1 MPRRVVAP
9 VRVTAPVAVPAG
21 AAPAPAQPQD
31 QPGDSY
37 LARLIKYIPA
47 EVIAVYVL
55 VEGFIGAAQPG
66 GGASGVGTSTGQ
78 LQLDPTQQVLVF
90 GAFLIATP
98 IYTAIATK
106 LAWSQVIISTVS
118 FAAWAFALGGP
129 FLNLSSYKNEP
140 LIAAIVLPVVV
151 LLAGF
156 VVPKPQPV

>member
-9 VRVTAPVAVPAG
+9 VRITAPVAVPAG
-21 AAPAPAQPQD
+21 AAPAPAQPQT

-37 LARLIKYIPA
+37 LTRLIKYIPA
-47 EVIAVYVL
+47 EIIAVYVL
-55 VEGFIGAAQPG
+55 VEGFIGAAHPG
-66 GGASGVGTSTGQ
+66 GGGNSTGQ
-78 LQLDPTQQVLVF
+78 FKLDPTQQFLVF

-106 LAWSQVIISTVS
+106 MAWAQVIISIVS

-129 FLNLSSYKNEP
+129 FLNLSSYQNEP
-140 LIAAIVLPVVV
+140 FIAAIVLPVVV